1 MIRPAV
7 LADAAAIAEIYNHY
21 IRNTCVTFEEE
32 PVTAAII
39 QERMEDVFAA
49 DLPYIVAQYEGDII
63 GYAYAT
69 KFHKRAAYRNT
80 VETTIYLQHDFQG
93 RGFGKL
99 LYEVILRLLKE
110 KGYHAAIGTL
120 GLPNEK
126 SVALHERLGFTKAG
140 ELKEVGFKFGQWR
153 DVGYWHKIIDAD

>member
-7 LADAAAIAEIYNHY
+7 LSDAATIAEIYNHY
-21 IRNTCVTFEEE
+21 ILNTWVTFEEE
-32 PVTAAII
+32 AVTADII
-39 QERMEDVFAA
+39 QERMQEVFAA
-49 DLPYIVAQYEGDII
+49 DLPYIIAQYDGDII

-80 VETTIYLQHDFQG
+80 VETTIYLKHDFLG

-99 LYEVILRLLKE
+99 LYEVLLKLLKE
-110 KGYHAAIGTL
+110 KSYHAAIGTL

-126 SVALHERLGFTKAG
+126 SIALHKKLGFTQVG
-140 ELKEVGFKFGQWR
+140 HLKEVGFKFGEWR
-153 DVGYWHKIIDAD
+153 DVGYLQLLL